1 MFCALERKY
10 KQSEESVMD
19 EYPNS
24 MFVMRVDDLTDSE
37 GYLLAVSTSPMTA
50 IMFIE
55 YLVRNKHVK
64 YLRVGGC
71 YEPDAK
77 FYDCKEESTA
87 TNHVTGGFKILER
100 TYKQTTE
107 EIMEEF
113 PNSMFVRRVD
123 ELLDDEGYLLA
134 VSPSQET
141 NRELSTYLENHRN
154 LEYLHVGGFY
164 YEVDFAS
171 VYAIEEEVEEDMVFG
186 VSLPTIESVNKF
198 CAVASKFD
206 NDIDVRYRHYILDA
220 KSVLGIQSIPR
231 NEKLEVKVHG
241 INPGDKLVTDM
252 LQAFNDF
259 LR

>member
-24 MFVMRVDDLTDSE
+24 MFVMRVDNLTDSE

-77 FYDCKEESTA
+77 FYDCKEESIA
-87 TNHVTGGFKILER
+87 TNHVIGGFKILER

-141 NRELSTYLENHRN
+141 NRELSTYLANHRD
-154 LEYLHVGGFY
+154 LEYLHVGG
-164 YEVDFAS
+164 
-171 VYAIEEEVEEDMVFG
+171 
-186 VSLPTIESVNKF
+186 
-198 CAVASKFD
+198 
-206 NDIDVRYRHYILDA
+206 IL
-220 KSVLGIQSIPR
+220 L
-231 NEKLEVKVHG
+231 
-241 INPGDKLVTDM
+241 
-252 LQAFNDF
+252 
-259 LR
+259 